1 MGSPATSLA
10 DEVMGR
16 GALAGAVAACDR
28 ITQQSQIQNLLEVLG
43 AYRYPESVKVLL
55 LYIVYQVG
63 RRQIERNTG
72 RRIVSDIL
80 YIVRNSGGDDV
91 DELLRKYLGALKWS
105 YTAITRGRFYT
116 VCRVVSRLE
125 PSVEEIVKAI
135 FNIQ

>member
-1 MGSPATSLA
+1 MGSPITSLA

-28 ITQQSQIQNLLEVLG
+28 RTQQSQIQNLLEVLG
-43 AYRYPESVKVLL
+43 AYRYPESVRVLL
-55 LYIVYQVG
+55 LYIAYQVG

-72 RRIVSDIL
+72 RRIASDIL
-80 YIVRNSGGDDV
+80 YIVRNSGGDV

-105 YTAITRGRFYT
+105 YTAITRGGFYG
-116 VCRVVSRLE
+116 VCRVVSRLR

-135 FNIQ
+135 LGIQ